1 MEIPSFVSKH
11 GHPFPIGEGVS
22 STALGVKGKAAD
34 LQDGIY
40 LLPTQP
46 LIISPVL
53 PATYP

>member
-22 STALGVKGKAAD
+22 STALGIKGKAAD

-40 LLPTQP
+40 LLPTRP
-46 LIISPVL
+46 LIISPVI
-53 PATYP
+53 PATYT